1 MRLCLSVWCV
11 CVAVIAAPSA
21 AAAEIAVLPIK
32 GENGADNVT
41 ITELV
46 RQSVVGFGLDVLSSS
61 DTDVVIA
68 DSAAFSGTCDTST
81 SACALQLGG
90 VAGVRRVITGKI
102 TATQAQL
109 HLYDVASQAEVDSS
123 FVGIGAWPRC
133 DCCAPTLRWVVCTS
147 ASTSPAPP
155 SSSTASR
162 GGAHRR

>member
-68 DSAAFSGTCDTST
+68 D
-81 SACALQLGG
+81 L
-90 VAGVRRVITGKI
+90 
-102 TATQAQL
+102 
-109 HLYDVASQAEVDSS
+109 
-123 FVGIGAWPRC
+123 
-133 DCCAPTLRWVVCTS
+133 
-147 ASTSPAPP
+147 
-155 SSSTASR
+155 
-162 GGAHRR
+162 